1 MENNLNATSE
11 MSMLN
16 PTVLRVLMKGTNSEQ
31 YEALR
36 NLVDRINSKHPL
48 QAQLLINGMSKLFD
62 RITTEDDRIGSWY
75 QFGSCIITDLQAGIE
90 KRLYVADVSM
100 QCAQSSI
107 TGYTDLG
114 NINMPNGLSL
124 FVLNPNLPIDIKGY
138 DVNVKSIDTLKSIP
152 TVALKTARLIC
163 PIINGDVLYA
173 NCFFAKDQWNLES
186 ENPTTF
192 DYRFGVSFPMR
203 NSSNKLTLGTKSNRI
218 FSSFGF
224 TPSKFNEV
232 LYDSFSGAFDSNFKG
247 GGAAYQ
253 IQYLLP
259 LAPVDVTIDFGVSTP
274 FPFFAADLAT
284 LVAAI
289 NADPIINQIFFAAD
303 LGAGTLGLANIDT
316 SLVHV
321 TGAIVSTI
329 TVGAVTFVNF
339 QQVFDLSLAIDR
351 CHVYSQ
357 NNILVGATR
366 NFGVEGAD
374 QLRLVLTPI
383 TDLVN
388 SASSMVLES
397 AK

>member
-31 YEALR
+31 YDALR
-36 NLVDRINSKHPL
+36 NLVDRINLKHPL

-124 FVLNPNLPIDIKGY
+124 FVLNPNLPVDIKGY
-138 DVNVKSIDTLKSIP
+138 DVNIKSIDTLKSIP

-163 PIINGDVLYA
+163 PIINGETLYA

-192 DYRFGVSFPMR
+192 DYRFGVSYPMR
-203 NSSNKLTLGTKSNRI
+203 NTSNKLTLGTKSNRI

-232 LYDSFSGAFDSNFKG
+232 LYDSFSGAFASSFKS
-247 GGAAYQ
+247 GGAGYS

-274 FPFFAADLAT
+274 FAFFAADLGT

-303 LGAGTLGLANIDT
+303 LGAGILGLTNVDT
-316 SLVHV
+316 SLVYI
-321 TGAIVSTI
+321 TAALVSTI
-329 TVGAVTFVNF
+329 TVGAVLFVNF
-339 QQVFDLSLAIDR
+339 QQVFDLALTLDR

-357 NNILVGATR
+357 NNILVSGTR
-366 NFGVEGAD
+366 NFGIEGAD